1 MNNGIKEFIE
11 QNIDLIENN
20 DFDLLYNK
28 INSYKFTTMFSEA
41 LIKAGINP
49 LNHMSYVPTRYLYES
64 LIDNIDIPSNIERIS
79 KYAFARCYGLSDV
92 VLPEGLKFID
102 EGAFMNCCLME
113 SITLPSTLEVID
125 FGAFQGCAK
134 LAILHFRGTVDQ
146 WLNVNE
152 KDDSLRGSAHRI
164 ICSDGIFDFE

>member
-1 MNNGIKEFIE
+1 MNAKLQEFIE

-20 DFDLLYNK
+20 DFDVLYDK

-41 LIKAGINP
+41 IIKAGINP
-49 LNHMSYVPTRYLYES
+49 LNYMSYVPKRYLYES
-64 LIDNIDIPSNIERIS
+64 LIEEIDIPSNIERIS

-125 FGAFQGCAK
+125 YGAFQGCNK
-134 LAILHFRGTVDQ
+134 LAILYFRGTTDQ
-146 WLNVNE
+146 WLNVDE
-152 KDDSLRGSAHRI
+152 KDDSLRTAATKI
-164 ICSDGIFDFE
+164 VCSDGIFDFE